1 MKRII
6 KNALLAIC
14 VIGAPTSVYALP
26 FREDPQSFQN
36 YLNQVRN
43 WDDGSKMYYQNLGKC
58 GSNADLIAKWVSYT
72 CYAGFVKVS
81 NPMGVKICTVKYIMF
96 VDGRITNSW
105 GTCRYQ

>member
-14 VIGAPTSVYALP
+14 VISAPTSVYALP

-36 YLNQVRN
+36 YLNQVIK
-43 WDDGSKMYYQNLGKC
+43 WDDGSKMYYQNLYNC
-58 GSNADLIAKWVSYT
+58 SSYNYPGYYG
-72 CYAGFVKVS
+72 CNAGFVKVS
-81 NPMGVKICTVKYIMF
+81 NPMGVKICNIENVSFK
-96 VDGRITNSW
+96 DSRITNRW

>member
-36 YLNQVRN
+36 YLNQVIK
-43 WDDGSKMYYQNLGKC
+43 WDDGSKMYYQNLHQC
-58 GSNADLIAKWVSYT
+58 SSYYT
-72 CYAGFVKVS
+72 GGYYCDAGFVKVS
-81 NPMGVKICTVKYIMF
+81 NPMGVKVCRIERISF
-96 VDGRITNSW
+96 VESGITYRW